1 MQGSEVKRNLFLKN
15 ISSILIVLIY
25 SFNMLIM
32 SSNRFF
38 AFFSGLNVGPI
49 FILIF
54 ILIIGTFSIR
64 VPKQYPLYIVMVA
77 YYILSVIINHGGLIS
92 ALQQA
97 YIIIFVMAMY
107 NCNFTRASLRIVT
120 AANLFVWIMWV
131 INGRQYGSV
140 YLSTLKGMS
149 FNSNTVSELL
159 LFSYMVVTIFSKVS
173 SNKSHVVYLFHGKEI
188 KHPYFILRVLFFA
201 VTLWGI
207 WQTESRTSAVVF
219 IIFNVLYLLSPK
231 RLNRKGVL
239 IITAIILASG
249 LIFPVFYL
257 SLQTNYK
264 VINWVKAVTGKNLFT
279 GREYTWNFLFQHLIG
294 NRKAIIFGIGLRPA
308 IQLADFLTNVHNSY
322 LAYLMFFGV
331 IGLILYF
338 IFVMFLVNDICDG
351 LETSNREFFLSCI
364 FATWVVLIILYTET
378 IAVWPVFMIIP
389 YFIMCIG
396 GNRSLQKA
404 DAFAEPSKIWKME
417 ELQ

>member
-54 ILIIGTFSIR
+54 LLMIGTFSIR
-64 VPKQYPLYIVMVA
+64 LPRQIYLYAIMVA
-77 YYILSVIINHGGLIS
+77 YYVLAVIINHGGIMS
-92 ALQQA
+92 ALQQL

-107 NCNFTRASLRIVT
+107 NCDFSRTSLWIAT
-120 AANLFVWIMWV
+120 LANLFVWVMWIV
-131 INGRQYGSV
+131 NGKQYGSV
-140 YLSTLKGMS
+140 YLSTQKGLS

-159 LFSYMVVTIFSKVS
+159 LFSYIVVTIFSKFLF
-173 SNKSHVVYLFHGKEI
+173 NKSRVVYIFHGREI
-188 KHPYFILRVLFFA
+188 KHPHLVFHVLFFA
-201 VTLWGI
+201 ITLWGI
-207 WQTESRTSAVVF
+207 WQTESRTSAIVF
-219 IIFNVLYLLSPK
+219 IIFNILYLISPK
-231 RLNRKGVL
+231 KLNRKSVL
-239 IITAIILASG
+239 IITAVILAGG

-257 SLQTNYK
+257 SLQNNYK
-264 VINWVKAVTGKNLFT
+264 IINWVKTVTGKSLFT
-279 GREYTWNFLFQHLIG
+279 GREYTWNYLFQHLIG
-294 NRKAIIFGIGLRPA
+294 NNKAIIFGIGQKPA

-331 IGLILYF
+331 IGLVLYF
-338 IFVMFLVNDICDG
+338 IFIMFLVNDICDG
-351 LETSNREFFLSCI
+351 LETNNRDFFLSCI

-378 IAVWPVFMIIP
+378 IVVWPVFVIIP

-396 GNRSLQKA
+396 GNR
-404 DAFAEPSKIWKME
+404 
-417 ELQ
+417 ELQNTGFKS